1 MDAVA
6 GPGRV
11 RLPER
16 AAWEISGN
24 ESESRWT
31 GIFRGLSVGLL
42 RKGDDVERRPAFHR
56 LAVGSFPGD
65 SQPFVEQRRQHGAID
80 VVVEGM
86 IHRRPSH
93 LLPTIVVPG
102 ERFPDQRSGF
112 VMLTNG
118 EGGEARTVFT
128 EVMLK
133 HFTAPSE
140 HHTVAEYADLF
151 AREAKE
157 PAHSRAPDVSARK
170 AATREAMQHWLGVWR
185 DPWFGE
191 ASVCMRGDSV
201 RFSAAKS
208 PLMQGT
214 VMQLGERRLIEWDD
228 ARVDAQAWLD
238 FAESGKP
245 VVRTMTMAKV
255 DPAAD
260 FSFDYE
266 DLAFQRERDC
276 D

>member
-1 MDAVA
+1 M
-6 GPGRV
+6 P
-11 RLPER
+11 
-16 AAWEISGN
+16 IS
-24 ESESRWT
+24 SR
-31 GIFRGLSVGLL
+31 
-42 RKGDDVERRPAFHR
+42 RRDLDHSHFYAYGFGWR
-56 LAVGSFPGD
+56 LA
-65 SQPFVEQRRQHGAID
+65 D
-80 VVVEGM
+80 VDGQWNVSHTGTLNGM
-86 IHRRPSH
+86 YSVMS
-93 LLPTIVVPG
+93 LL
-102 ERFPDQRSGF
+102 PDQRSGF

-118 EGGEARTVFT
+118 EGGEARAVFT

-140 HHTVAEYADLF
+140 PHTVAEYADLF

-157 PAHSRAPDVSARK
+157 PAHARAPDVSARNV
-170 AATREAMQHWLGVWR
+170 ATREAMQHWLGVWR

-191 ASVCMRGDSV
+191 VSVCMRGDSV